1 MSLRTFGDEGP
12 TQEQLNQRVPKYRG
26 TEYIHIAVAGA
37 EAGKFAAIFE
47 GWVSGPTGSIP
58 VSRRIEEV

>member
-1 MSLRTFGDEGP
+1 
-12 TQEQLNQRVPKYRG
+12 VPKYRG
-26 TEYIHIAVAGA
+26 PEYIHIAVAGS